1 MRLVQFNPNN
11 VYQLDELIFYIPK
24 SRFNITPF
32 LLIKDAEG
40 NKDVLKLKQSGADRI
55 YNIYSVSLDNNIVLK
70 HGKAILSVLLIE
82 EQILHSR
89 SCEIY
94 LDYENFTAAQ
104 QIKLIQDI
112 SDDIAKKYR
121 QIFEMTQMNIDIYQS
136 IEEGVFK

>member
-1 MRLVQFNPNN
+1 M
-11 VYQLDELIFYIPK
+11 
-24 SRFNITPF
+24 
-32 LLIKDAEG
+32 
-40 NKDVLKLKQSGADRI
+40 LKLKQSGADRI

-94 LDYENFTAAQ
+94 LDYENFTVAQ